1 MKSEVALSL
10 IEDGVERIQTKQ
22 VWADLGAGN
31 GVFTH
36 ALSTLLQD
44 GSTVYAIDTNAG
56 RMESIRVWQQVVLK
70 RIHADFVREPWSTE
84 LLNGIMMANSLHFVK
99 EKEAFLQRLAEKLTH
114 DGKLLIVE
122 YEMEKPNAYV
132 PYPVGFNRLAEVIQR
147 SGFGTIKKLKEV
159 PSVYDNRMIYSVEVK
174 L

>member
-10 IEDGVERIQTKQ
+10 IEEGVERDHAKQ
-22 VWADLGAGN
+22 AWADLGAGN

-36 ALSTLLQD
+36 ALSTLLHD
-44 GSTVYAIDTNAG
+44 GSIVYAVDTNMG

-70 RIHADFVREPWSTE
+70 RIQADFVHDPWSTE
-84 LLNGIMMANSLHFVK
+84 LLNGILMANSLHFVK

-114 DGKLLIVE
+114 DGRLVVVE

-132 PYPVGFNRLAEVIQR
+132 PYPIGFNRLTEVIQR
-147 SGFGTIKKLKEV
+147 SGFSTIKKLKEV
-159 PSVYDNRMIYSVEVK
+159 PSVYDNRMIYSAVIY
-174 L
+174 